1 MATTTLG
8 NLQPAVQQHFNRVLL
23 SVKQPY
29 LIYTLPAMEDML
41 PQHSGNIQRR
51 RRYNT
56 INPSTTPL
64 GPSGLAPQPVNI
76 PVTDIDATLEFYGQY
91 ARITEQV
98 LLVNED
104 AVLNQYT
111 LRLGQSMRE
120 SQDQL
125 ARNALLAGASTYQMQ
140 NGINGDAPTNM
151 TPQDWYNVSRILL
164 GNSAK
169 TVMTSIEGMNK
180 IGTGPVRNSYM
191 ALGHTDIS
199 VDLENLAGFRRAAE
213 YPEQSKVL
221 PSEYG
226 TFSYLR
232 YFLAADPLGAIQPN
246 SSAVFQQNVYPVSCV
261 GQEAL
266 SITSL
271 EGYNAQF
278 VYRDPLVASTLG
290 LYAEVGYK
298 FADAPRVLYDQ
309 WCVNAFMTL
318 QFPPM
323 Q

>member
-1 MATTTLG
+1 MAITTLG
-8 NLQPAVQQHFNRVLL
+8 NLPPAVQQHFNRVLL

-64 GPSGLAPQPVNI
+64 GPSGLAPAPVNI

-98 LLVNED
+98 LLINED

-125 ARNALLAGASTYQMQ
+125 ARNAMLAGASLYQMS
-140 NGINGDAPTNM
+140 GGTNGDNPTNM
-151 TPQDWYNVSRILL
+151 SPTDWYNVSRMLL

-180 IGTGPVRNSYM
+180 IGTGPVRNAYM

-199 VDLENLAGFRRAAE
+199 VDLENLAGFQRAAQ
-213 YPEQSKVL
+213 YPKPIGVFKSLLIDLET
-221 PSEYG
+221 YG
-226 TFSYLR
+226 ASYGNKAQVAI
-232 YFLAADPLGAIQPN
+232 AAA
-246 SSAVFQQNVYPVSCV
+246 
-261 GQEAL
+261 
-266 SITSL
+266 
-271 EGYNAQF
+271 
-278 VYRDPLVASTLG
+278 
-290 LYAEVGYK
+290 
-298 FADAPRVLYDQ
+298 
-309 WCVNAFMTL
+309 
-318 QFPPM
+318 
-323 Q
+323 

>member
-1 MATTTLG
+1 MSP
-8 NLQPAVQQHFNRVLL
+8 N
-23 SVKQPY
+23 
-29 LIYTLPAMEDML
+29 
-41 PQHSGNIQRR
+41 
-51 RRYNT
+51 
-56 INPSTTPL
+56 
-64 GPSGLAPQPVNI
+64 
-76 PVTDIDATLEFYGQY
+76 
-91 ARITEQV
+91 
-98 LLVNED
+98 
-104 AVLNQYT
+104 
-111 LRLGQSMRE
+111 
-120 SQDQL
+120 
-125 ARNALLAGASTYQMQ
+125 
-140 NGINGDAPTNM
+140 
-151 TPQDWYNVSRILL
+151 DWYNVSRILL

-199 VDLENLAGFRRAAE
+199 VDLENLAGFLRAAQ
-213 YPEQSKVL
+213 YPDQSKVL

-232 YFLAADPLGAIQPN
+232 YFLAADPLGAVLPN
-246 SSAVFQQNVYPVSCV
+246 ASALGNAVYPVICI
-261 GQEAL
+261 GQEAF

-309 WCVNAFMTL
+309 WIVRANMTL
-318 QFPPM
+318 QFPTV
-323 Q
+323 